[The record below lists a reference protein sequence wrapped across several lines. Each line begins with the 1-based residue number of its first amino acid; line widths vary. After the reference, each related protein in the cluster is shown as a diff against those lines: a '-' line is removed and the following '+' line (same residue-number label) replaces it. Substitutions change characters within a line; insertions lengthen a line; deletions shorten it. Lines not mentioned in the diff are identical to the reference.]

1 MVIRM
6 ARTVDLE
13 RKPALLDQILDYLL
27 DKPLSEMTFRTLARG
42 IGVSTYSLVY
52 HFGTREELMRD
63 IVGAISARARTIEN
77 RLTSTEATV
86 ATYLEGLE
94 LSWEWAVEPRNRQL
108 QRLEFEAGLLEA
120 VGDGGGGIVRAL
132 FDHWQSIGR
141 EALIGFG
148 LSAEDAEAESRLIV
162 NVFHGIQYDLV
173 LNDDAA
179 AATRAFRRALDQ
191 HAAAISALLPA
202 R

>member
-1 MVIRM
+1 MS
-6 ARTVDLE
+6 RTVDLE

-141 EALIGFG
+141 DALVGFG
-148 LSAEDAEAESRLIV
+148 LTPEDAEVESRLIV
-162 NVFHGIQYDLV
+162 GIFHGIQYDLV
-173 LNDDAA
+173 LNDDAG
-179 AATRAFRRALDQ
+179 AATRAFRRALAQ
-191 HAAAISALLPA
+191 HAAAITALIPA

>member
-1 MVIRM
+1 MIILM
-6 ARTVDLE
+6 ARTADLG
-13 RKPALLDQILDYLL
+13 RKPALLEQILDYLL

-52 HFGTREELMRD
+52 YFGTREELMRD

-94 LSWEWAVEPRNRQL
+94 LSWQWAVEPRNRQL

-120 VGDGGGGIVRAL
+120 AGVGGGAFVRNL
-132 FDHWQSIGR
+132 FAYWQSIGR
-141 EALIGFG
+141 QALVSFG
-148 LSAEDAEAESRLIV
+148 LSEEDAEAESRLIV

-179 AATRAFRRALDQ
+179 AATRAFERALAQ
-191 HAAAISALLPA
+191 HATAITALLPI

>member
-1 MVIRM
+1 MS
-6 ARTVDLE
+6 RTVDLE

-86 ATYLEGLE
+86 ATYLEG
-94 LSWEWAVEPRNRQL
+94 
-108 QRLEFEAGLLEA
+108 
-120 VGDGGGGIVRAL
+120 GGGIVRAL

-141 EALIGFG
+141 DALVGFG
-148 LSAEDAEAESRLIV
+148 LTPEDAEVESRLIV
-162 NVFHGIQYDLV
+162 GIFHGIQYDLV
-173 LNDDAA
+173 LNDDAG
-179 AATRAFRRALDQ
+179 AATRAFRRALAQ
-191 HAAAISALLPA
+191 HAAAITALIPA